1 MIRFLSVG
9 CFNLVT
15 PFLAISADADALVAF
30 HGFYIEFELPD
41 YWIVDVFSTVV
52 VWQDRANGG
61 EVIYNT

>member
-41 YWIVDVFSTVV
+41 Y
-52 VWQDRANGG
+52 
-61 EVIYNT
+61 